1 MHEQPSGRLHLY
13 GCVYMNCAI
22 IDEISSYI
30 RFSALISTF
39 HSVFN
44 SQFNSCS
51 PSSSLCVALS
61 CPQSCFTWQIM
72 SCFTQC
78 FLFLGDFHEHTE
90 TRASKRKFAVD
101 FKCLSFYLHRSIVKL
116 CWCSHISEWM
126 KGFFE
131 CTFIYSSCNVHT
143 FPSNEWYL
151 IWETVAP
158 QNYADKEID
167 FMN

>member
-44 SQFNSCS
+44 SRFNSCS

-61 CPQSCFTWQIM
+61 CPQSCFTWQI
-72 SCFTQC
+72 TQC

-101 FKCLSFYLHRSIVKL
+101 FKCLSFYLLRSIVKL

-126 KGFFE
+126 KGFFWVYFYLLE
-131 CTFIYSSCNVHT
+131 LQCTYFAIERMIFNLGNSSAT
-143 FPSNEWYL
+143 EL
-151 IWETVAP
+151 RL
-158 QNYADKEID
+158 
-167 FMN
+167 

>member
-1 MHEQPSGRLHLY
+1 MKKTSCMHEQSSGRLHLY

-22 IDEISSYI
+22 IDEISSNI

-44 SQFNSCS
+44 SRFNSCS
-51 PSSSLCVALS
+51 PSSSLCVA
-61 CPQSCFTWQIM
+61 QSCFTWQII
-72 SCFTQC
+72 QC
-78 FLFLGDFHEHTE
+78 FLYLGDFHKHTE

-131 CTFIYSSCNVHT
+131 CTFIYSSCNIHT
-143 FPSNEWYL
+143 LPSNDGYL
-151 IWETVAP
+151 IWATVP
-158 QNYADKEID
+158 PLNPIDKEID

>member
-44 SQFNSCS
+44 SRFNSCS

-61 CPQSCFTWQIM
+61 CPQSCFTWHI
-72 SCFTQC
+72 TQC
-78 FLFLGDFHEHTE
+78 FLFLGNFHEHTE